1 MRVELTFQK
10 SLSLALKNKDANAK
24 IFNSLRLRTGRFYK
38 MYTGGGSNLQSTKF
52 SKLSKKYSLEK
63 W

>member
-10 SLSLALKNKDANAK
+10 YLSLALKNEDTNTK
-24 IFNSLRLRTGRFYK
+24 IFSRLRFITGRFYK
-38 MYTGGGSNLQSTKF
+38 MYMRGGSNLQSTKF
-52 SKLSKKYSLEK
+52 SKLSKNDSLEK